1 MPVKC
6 PSCSSSNTGVL
17 DTVHEPSGATR
28 RRRICKACGW
38 RFTTVEH
45 VVEKTPLVVK
55 RGGRRETF
63 NREKILEGV
72 RIACAKR
79 PVAAEDIERLA
90 SQVEAKVLAMN
101 VNEVPARTIGDMVLQ
116 GLRELDEVAYIR
128 YAIVYLNLK
137 DLESVKKEI
146 ERLLGER

>member
-1 MPVKC
+1 M
-6 PSCSSSNTGVL
+6 
-17 DTVHEPSGATR
+17 
-28 RRRICKACGW
+28 
-38 RFTTVEH
+38 
-45 VVEKTPLVVK
+45 TPLVVK
-55 RGGRRETF
+55 RGGRREAF

-90 SQVEAKVLAMN
+90 NQIEARVLAMN
-101 VNEVPARTIGDMVLQ
+101 QKEVPARTIGDMVLQ

-137 DLESVKKEI
+137 DLESVKNEI